1 MSRPRLQP
9 ALLPALLSAIA
20 LCVLLAG
27 CGGDNLDEVRRYAS
41 EVNSRPPTPIEPLPT
56 VKTYDSYTY
65 EAAALRDP
73 FTPSRIGTAA
83 GGEGNALSPDP
94 NRLKELLED
103 YPLDSLRMV
112 GTLARGSQQWSLIQ
126 DKEGAVHRVQTGNY
140 MGQNYGK
147 IVAITEQST
156 DLIEIVDDGQGGWI
170 ERPASLALS
179 EPTEE
184 GAKQ

>member
-1 MSRPRLQP
+1 MICPRVP
-9 ALLPALLSAIA
+9 SVVA

-27 CGGDNLDEVRRYAS
+27 CGGDKPDELRRYVDEVKA
-41 EVNSRPPTPIEPLPT
+41 RPPSPIEPLPI
-56 VKTYDSYTY
+56 VKTYASFTY
-65 EAAALRDP
+65 EAEALRDP
-73 FTPSRIGTAA
+73 FAPAQLGLTAA
-83 GGEGNALSPDP
+83 GGALRPDP
-94 NRLKELLED
+94 DRPRELLED

-112 GTLARGSQQWSLIQ
+112 GTLARANQQWALIQ
-126 DKEGAVHRVQTGNY
+126 DKEGRVHRVQAGNY

-179 EPTEE
+179 EPTEG
-184 GAKQ
+184 GAKK